1 MGEELRDGSL
11 AGAEI
16 GHRDGRYQAQRKL
29 ANGLPRAAG
38 AVIFTQPTG
47 DQVKILFREL
57 PAFLQATI
65 EVAGVFRG
73 FRQGGD

>member
-1 MGEELRDGSL
+1 MGEELRDESL

-16 GHRDGRYQAQRKL
+16 GHRDGRDQAQREL

-38 AVIFTQPTG
+38 AVMFTQPTG
-47 DQVKILFREL
+47 DQVKILFRKL
-57 PAFLQATI
+57 PAFLQAAI
-65 EVAGVFRG
+65 EIAVVFRG